1 MATPLLQKARQRKM
15 IYFGA
20 IIVLF
25 TLSLIHRE
33 FVVKQQAIKLQ
44 LLESTRGEIKLTSSA
59 VRLLLTGSRGLAV
72 TILWYNAMDKQKRSE
87 WNELELLVESITQ
100 LQPYFVTPWLYQ
112 SWNISFNVAVECDRP
127 RDKYYYISRGL
138 ELLAEGE
145 RRNSGKGDESL
156 IDDPNKIVF
165 PGNPEMRH
173 YMGFTYQLKMGTS
186 DERLTMRCLLEMSCI
201 DPIERNPDRFW
212 TTDEKTG
219 EQKVDLKKFAPFC
232 QKYPQLVRRLSE
244 QLSYSKPEQVV
255 KFLQDNQNIPSRF
268 KPIEKGNIAQARE
281 SELKAPRDQFPL
293 LPPYESGWPDPTKM
307 EMTSEAMGVYLVSR
321 TWFQF
326 AQKPLPPPEKTPG
339 PQSQTYDKMRYRV
352 PKQMVTQIFR
362 QYPARAQVYI
372 AETLEAEGF
381 FDGDG
386 WDVPRWF
393 DELVNNPNSE
403 FRNDEG
409 KFIVGTEPKYHSR
422 RAWEKGHE
430 MYKDF
435 GEKNGVY
442 FSPTYTEE
450 LNKQAEVWRKKFNM
464 GAEQMPAPL
473 RAELKTPE
481 MVAAVDAQTKLY
493 WAKYYRGLV
502 NFDTF
507 FYQSEAE
514 ADPVTVAAR
523 KQLFYAERKLK
534 REVPSEV
541 MLSLYDQAWP
551 MYVHACLKFPRF
563 AKVTSMQEDFYE
575 GYQKYLRECQKVRSE
590 LFKQKL
596 VLAAKLPFC
605 PYPTE
610 IDNPTKED
618 TEKLAAQ
625 LAFWPYPDW
634 RAAVVRW
641 GVVTKTEK
649 EEQQMQRVPYIKK
662 RTGPI
667 DRVQY
672 YDGPNANKLRE
683 VLFGLTQ
690 GFQLA
695 QNMSFAATVT
705 FPGHE
710 YHMLTRTGNA
720 DEPLPDNW
728 KVLITPETRRI
739 ARNRLGLDR

>member
-1 MATPLLQKARQRKM
+1 M

-33 FVVKQQAIKLQ
+33 FVVKRQAIQLQ
-44 LLESTRGEIKLTSSA
+44 LLETTRGEVKLTSSA

-87 WNELELLVESITQ
+87 WNELELLVDSITQ

-156 IDDPNKIVF
+156 INDPDKLVF

-201 DPIERNPDRFW
+201 DPVDRNPDKFW

-219 EQKVDLKKFAPFC
+219 QQKVDLKKFAPFC

-244 QLSYSKPEQVV
+244 QLSYSTPEQVV

-268 KPIEKGNIAQARE
+268 KPIEKGNVGQAR
-281 SELKAPRDQFPL
+281 SELKEARAQFPL
-293 LPPYESGWPDPTKM
+293 LPPYESGWPDPSKF
-307 EMTSEAMGVYLVSR
+307 EMTSEAMSVYLVSR

-326 AQKPLPPPEKTPG
+326 AQKPLPPPDKKPG
-339 PQSQTYDKMRYRV
+339 PQSQDYDKMRYRV

-362 QYPARAQVYI
+362 QYPARAQVFI
-372 AETLEAEGF
+372 GETLESEGF
-381 FDGDG
+381 FDSDG

-393 DELVNNPNSE
+393 DDLVNNPSSE
-403 FRNDEG
+403 FHNDEG
-409 KFIVGTEPKYHSR
+409 KFVVGTEAKYHSR
-422 RAWEKGHE
+422 RAWQKGHE
-430 MYKDF
+430 MYKAF
-435 GEKNGVY
+435 GIENGVY
-442 FSPTYTEE
+442 FSPTQMDE
-450 LNKQAEVWRKKFNM
+450 LNKQAEECRAKLNIA
-464 GAEQMPAPL
+464 AEQQAPPI
-473 RAELKTPE
+473 RAEMLTPE
-481 MVAAVDAQTKLY
+481 LAASVAAHTKLY
-493 WAKYYRGLV
+493 WAKYFRGLV

-507 FYQSEAE
+507 YYQSEAE
-514 ADPVTVAAR
+514 ADPLTVSAR
-523 KQLFYAERKLK
+523 KQMFYADRK
-534 REVPSEV
+534 RRRDPASEG
-541 MLSLYDQAWP
+541 MLALYDQAWP
-551 MYVHACLKFPRF
+551 LYIQACLKYPRF

-575 GYQKYLRECQKVRSE
+575 VYQKYLRECQKVHSE
-590 LFKQKL
+590 LFKKKM
-596 VLAAKLPFC
+596 VLSAQLPVC

-610 IDNPTKED
+610 IDDPSKEAI
-618 TEKLAAQ
+618 EKLAVQ
-625 LAFWPYPDW
+625 LASWPYPDW
-634 RAAVVRW
+634 RGAVVRYA
-641 GVVTKTEK
+641 VVTNAEK
-649 EEQQMQRVPYIKK
+649 EEQQMLRILPIKK
-662 RTGPI
+662 RMGPM

-672 YDGPNANKLRE
+672 YDGPHANKLRE

-690 GFQLA
+690 GLSVA
-695 QNMSFAATVT
+695 QNMRTVP
-705 FPGHE
+705 FPDQE
-710 YHMLTRTGNA
+710 YWMLTRTAN
-720 DEPLPDNW
+720 PDDVPSNW
-728 KVLITPETRRI
+728 KALITPETRRI
-739 ARNRLGLDR
+739 AANRLGLDR